1 MTLTVTPSAPA
12 PATASVAASDGNRH
26 RLPPRRWRLPPRID
40 GHRLPG
46 DIPPVVV
53 QLLLARGIGD
63 AAALRRFLHP
73 DGPPYDPMRLAGMD
87 DAIPRLAA
95 AARAGETVA
104 VFGDFDV
111 DGITG
116 TAILSETL
124 QRLGCRVIPYLPDP
138 IAEGHGLSIAAV
150 ERLTAQ
156 GATLIVTVDCGVSNA
171 AEVALATRSGA
182 AVIITDHHTPP
193 TRRPDAAAIVN
204 PRMDGNAYPWPE
216 LCGAGIAYKL
226 AAGLLDYAGK
236 SRGNGAGGADE
247 SLLEL
252 AALGTIADLVPLR
265 DENRYLVQQG
275 LAALPQTQRPGLRA
289 LLRRCRLAGN
299 AAISAEQ
306 VSFQIAPR
314 LNAAGRMAHPV
325 TSLDLLLTSDRDDGE
340 RLAEQLESYNDRRR
354 ELTAIASSIAIEQTL
369 ALPALP
375 GIIVTHDD
383 RYTPGI
389 NGLIA
394 GRLAEQFNRPA
405 VSLAAADAGHLVAS
419 ARSPNGF
426 NLNGFSLI
434 DAIAQCDDL
443 LVRYGGHQA
452 AAGFT
457 VANGN
462 YPAVKSRLE
471 AIANTATGLFA
482 PEPTLEIHGEGTLD
496 EVLSPEVTRWRNTLE
511 PFGKDNPTPVFLT
524 RQLPVLSSERVGRD
538 GKHLKLRIKR
548 GEHSVDALWWN
559 CPEQWGGHTLV
570 DLAYQPV
577 LERFRGADR
586 IYLRIEDFRPA
597 V

>member
-1 MTLTVTPSAPA
+1 MPTSD
-12 PATASVAASDGNRH
+12 TAAASDPVSPPGPAH

-53 QLLLARGIGD
+53 QLLLSRGIGD
-63 AAALRRFLHP
+63 PAALRLFLHP

-95 AARAGETVA
+95 AARHGETVA

-116 TAILSETL
+116 TAIVSETL
-124 QRLGCRVIPYLPDP
+124 HRLGCRVIPYLPDP
-138 IAEGHGLSIAAV
+138 IAEGHGLSARAV
-150 ERLTAQ
+150 ERLTAH
-156 GATLIVTVDCGVSNA
+156 GATLIVTVDCGVSSA
-171 AEVALATRSGA
+171 AEVALARRHGA

-193 TRRPDAAAIVN
+193 PARPDAAAIVN

-226 AAGLLDYAGK
+226 AAGLLHYAGK
-236 SRGNGAGGADE
+236 SAGNGNSAADADG

-275 LAALPQTQRPGLRA
+275 LAALPHTQRPGLRA
-289 LLRRCRLAGN
+289 LLRRCRRHANAN

-325 TSLDLLLTSDRDDGE
+325 TSLNLLLTNDPDEGE

-354 ELTAIASSIAIEQTL
+354 ELTASASAVAIEQTL
-369 ALPALP
+369 ALPTLP
-375 GIIVTHDD
+375 SIIITHDS

-394 GRLAEQFNRPA
+394 GRLAEHFNRPA

-426 NLNGFSLI
+426 NLI
-434 DAIAQCDDL
+434 DAIVQCADL

-457 VANGN
+457 VANAN
-462 YPAVKSRLE
+462 YPAVKSQLE

-482 PEPTLEIHGEGTLD
+482 PEPTLEIHAEGRLD
-496 EVLSPEVTRWRNTLE
+496 EILSPAVTQWRRDLE

-524 RQLPVLSSERVGRD
+524 RQLPVVSSERVGRD
-538 GKHLKLRIKR
+538 ARHLKLRLKS
-548 GEHSVDALWWN
+548 GDHSIDALWWN
-559 CPEQWGGHTLV
+559 CPQPWPGHTLI

-577 LERFRGADR
+577 QERFRGADR
-586 IYLRIEDFRPA
+586 TYLRIEDFRPA
-597 V
+597 S

>member
-1 MTLTVTPSAPA
+1 MTPTVSPSAPA
-12 PATASVAASDGNRH
+12 PSVAVSNPGQPH

-46 DIPPVVV
+46 DIPPVIV
-53 QLLLARGIGD
+53 QLLLSRGIGD
-63 AAALRRFLHP
+63 AGALRRFLHP
-73 DGPPYDPMRLAGMD
+73 AGPPYDPMRLAGMD
-87 DAIPRLAA
+87 DAIPRLASA
-95 AARAGETVA
+95 AGAGETVA

-124 QRLGCRVIPYLPDP
+124 HRLGCRVIPYLPDP
-138 IAEGHGLSIAAV
+138 IAEGHGLSAVAV

-171 AEVALATRSGA
+171 AEVALAGRHGA

-193 TRRPDAAAIVN
+193 PGRPAAAAIVN

-236 SRGNGAGGADE
+236 GNGNGSGNSVNGADAA
-247 SLLEL
+247 LLEL

-265 DENRYLVQQG
+265 DENRYLVQHG

-289 LLRRCRLAGN
+289 LLRRCRLAN
-299 AAISAEQ
+299 NDAISAEQ

-325 TSLDLLLTSDRDDGE
+325 TSLNLLLTSDPDEGE
-340 RLAEQLESYNDRRR
+340 SLAEQLESFNDRRR
-354 ELTAIASSIAIEQTL
+354 ELTTLASGIAVEQTL
-369 ALPALP
+369 ALPTLP

-394 GRLAEQFNRPA
+394 GRLAEHFNRPA
-405 VSLAAADAGHLVAS
+405 VSLAAADPGHLVAS

-426 NLNGFSLI
+426 NLI
-434 DAIAQCDDL
+434 DAITQCADL

-457 VANGN
+457 VANAN

-482 PEPTLEIHGEGTLD
+482 PEPTLEIHAEGRLD
-496 EVLSPEVTRWRNTLE
+496 EILSPAVTQWRGKLE
-511 PFGKDNPTPVFLT
+511 PFGKDNPPPVFLT
-524 RQLPVLSSERVGRD
+524 RQLPVISSERVGRE
-538 GKHLKLRIKR
+538 GRHLKLRIKS
-548 GEHSVDALWWN
+548 GEHSIDALWWN
-559 CPEQWGGHTLV
+559 CPQEWGGHTLV
-570 DLAYQPV
+570 DLAYKPV

-586 IYLRIEDFRPA
+586 TYLRIEDFRPA
-597 V
+597 A